1 VESLEIYNPKTI
13 EEVKEYM
20 KKHTSFKLLAG
31 GTDLVL
37 DFKRNKVNC
46 ESIISL
52 GKISELKKIVESE
65 DEIYIG
71 VMVTFSN
78 LIESNIIKNY
88 CNLLL
93 NCSKTMGSPQIR
105 NVATV
110 GGNIANGGSAA
121 DIIPCIIS
129 LGGILLIDSEEGI
142 RRVSCE
148 EYFKNYKEEKLKEKE
163 ILTQIIITKTQKI
176 SGYYKLG
183 KRNSLAIAR
192 VSAAVNLE
200 TKEDRICDINICLG
214 AVGRYPFRVK
224 ELEEKS
230 LEKDIKWLYSEEALE
245 YLERTVEKSIGGR
258 KTMPF
263 KREAIKGVFKRA
275 LDNALEK

>member
-1 VESLEIYNPKTI
+1 MLKIYSPKTI

-20 KKHTSFKLLAG
+20 KDHSNLKLLAG

-37 DFKRNKVNC
+37 DFKRNKVKC
-46 ESIISL
+46 ESIVSL
-52 GKISELKKIVESE
+52 GKISELKKIVDDE

-71 VMVTFSN
+71 AMVTFSD
-78 LIESNIIKNY
+78 LIENNIINNY

-93 NCSKTMGSPQIR
+93 NCSMSMGSPQIR

-129 LGGILLIDSEEGI
+129 LGGILLIESEEAI

-148 EYFKNYKEEKLKEKE
+148 EYFENYKEERLKENE
-163 ILTQIIITKTQKI
+163 ILTHIIIPKTQNI

-183 KRNSLAIAR
+183 KRNSLAISR
-192 VSAAVNLE
+192 VSAALNLE
-200 TKEDRICDINICLG
+200 IKKDRICAINICLG
-214 AVGRYPFRVK
+214 AVGRYPFRAK
-224 ELEEKS
+224 ELEERS
-230 LEKDIKWLYSEEALE
+230 LGKYIKWLYSEEALE
-245 YLERTVEKSIGGR
+245 YLESIVEKSIEGR

-275 LDNALEK
+275 LDNALQK

>member
-1 VESLEIYNPKTI
+1 MLKIYSPKTI

-20 KKHTSFKLLAG
+20 KDHSNLKLLAG

-37 DFKRNKVNC
+37 DFKRNKVKC
-46 ESIISL
+46 ESIVSL
-52 GKISELKKIVESE
+52 EKISDLKKIVDDK

-71 VMVTFSN
+71 AMVTFSD
-78 LIESNIIKNY
+78 LIENNIIKNY

-93 NCSKTMGSPQIR
+93 NCSMSMGSPQIR

-129 LGGILLIDSEEGI
+129 LGGILLIESEEAI

-148 EYFKNYKEEKLKEKE
+148 EYFENYKEERLKENE
-163 ILTQIIITKTQKI
+163 ILTHIIIPKTQNI

-183 KRNSLAIAR
+183 KRNSLAISR

-200 TKEDRICDINICLG
+200 IKKDRICAINICLG
-214 AVGRYPFRVK
+214 AVGRYPFRAK
-224 ELEEKS
+224 ELEERS
-230 LEKDIKWLYSEEALE
+230 LGKDIKWLYSEEALE
-245 YLERTVEKSIGGR
+245 YLESIVEKSIEGR

-275 LDNALEK
+275 LDNALQQ

>member
-1 VESLEIYNPKTI
+1 VLKIYSPKTI

-20 KKHTSFKLLAG
+20 KDHSNLKLLAG

-37 DFKRNKVNC
+37 DFKRNKVKC
-46 ESIISL
+46 ESIVSL
-52 GKISELKKIVESE
+52 EKISDLKKIV
-65 DEIYIG
+65 DDKAEIYIG
-71 VMVTFSN
+71 AMVTFSD
-78 LIESNIIKNY
+78 LIENNIIKDY

-93 NCSKTMGSPQIR
+93 NCSMSMGSPQIR

-129 LGGILLIDSEEGI
+129 LGGVLLIESEEAI

-148 EYFKNYKEEKLKEKE
+148 EYFENYKEERLKENE
-163 ILTQIIITKTQKI
+163 ILTHIIIPKTQNI

-183 KRNSLAIAR
+183 KRNSLAISR

-200 TKEDRICDINICLG
+200 IKKDRICAINICLG
-214 AVGRYPFRVK
+214 AVGRYPFRAK
-224 ELEEKS
+224 ELEERS
-230 LEKDIKWLYSEEALE
+230 LGKDIKWLYSEEALE
-245 YLERTVEKSIGGR
+245 YLESIVEKSIEGR

-275 LDNALEK
+275 LDNALQQ

>member
-1 VESLEIYNPKTI
+1 VLKIYSPKTI

-20 KKHTSFKLLAG
+20 KGHSNFKLLAG

-37 DFKRNKVNC
+37 DFKRNKVKC
-46 ESIISL
+46 ESIVSL
-52 GKISELKKIVESE
+52 GKISELKRIVDDE

-71 VMVTFSN
+71 AMVTFSD
-78 LIESNIIKNY
+78 LIENNII
-88 CNLLL
+88 
-93 NCSKTMGSPQIR
+93 NCSMSMGSPQIR

-110 GGNIANGGSAA
+110 GGNISNGGSAA

-129 LGGILLIDSEEGI
+129 LGGILLIESEEAI

-148 EYFKNYKEEKLKEKE
+148 EYFENYKEERLKENE
-163 ILTQIIITKTQKI
+163 ILTHIIIPKTQNI

-183 KRNSLAIAR
+183 KRNSLAISR

-200 TKEDRICDINICLG
+200 IKKDRICAINICLG
-214 AVGRYPFRVK
+214 AVGRYPFRAK
-224 ELEEKS
+224 ELEERS
-230 LEKDIKWLYSEEALE
+230 LGKDIKWLYSEEALE
-245 YLERTVEKSIGGR
+245 YLESIVEKSIEGR

-275 LDNALEK
+275 LDNALQK

>member
-1 VESLEIYNPKTI
+1 VLKIYSPKTI

-20 KKHTSFKLLAG
+20 KDHSNLKLLAG

-37 DFKRNKVNC
+37 DFKRNKVKC
-46 ESIISL
+46 ESIVSL
-52 GKISELKKIVESE
+52 EKISDLKKIVDDK

-71 VMVTFSN
+71 AMVTFSD
-78 LIESNIIKNY
+78 LIENNIIKDY

-93 NCSKTMGSPQIR
+93 NCSMSMGSPQIR

-129 LGGILLIDSEEGI
+129 LGGILLIESEEAI

-148 EYFKNYKEEKLKEKE
+148 EYFENYKEERLKENE
-163 ILTQIIITKTQKI
+163 ILTHIIIPKTQNI

-183 KRNSLAIAR
+183 KRNSLAISR

-200 TKEDRICDINICLG
+200 IKKDRICAINICLG
-214 AVGRYPFRVK
+214 AVGRYPFRAK
-224 ELEEKS
+224 ELEERS
-230 LEKDIKWLYSEEALE
+230 LGKDIKWLYSEEALE
-245 YLERTVEKSIGGR
+245 YLESIVEKSIEGR

-275 LDNALEK
+275 LDNALQQ

>member
-1 VESLEIYNPKTI
+1 MLKIYSPKTI

-20 KKHTSFKLLAG
+20 KDHSNLKLLAG

-37 DFKRNKVNC
+37 DFKRNKVKC
-46 ESIISL
+46 ESIVSL
-52 GKISELKKIVESE
+52 EKISDLKKIVDDK

-71 VMVTFSN
+71 AMVTFSD
-78 LIESNIIKNY
+78 LIENNIIKNY

-93 NCSKTMGSPQIR
+93 NCSMSMGSPQIR

-129 LGGILLIDSEEGI
+129 LGGILLIESEEAI

-148 EYFKNYKEEKLKEKE
+148 EYFENYKEERLKENE
-163 ILTQIIITKTQKI
+163 ILTHIIIPKTQNI

-183 KRNSLAIAR
+183 KRNSLAISR

-200 TKEDRICDINICLG
+200 IKKDRICAINICLG
-214 AVGRYPFRVK
+214 AVGRYPFRAK
-224 ELEEKS
+224 ELEERS
-230 LEKDIKWLYSEEALE
+230 LGKDIKWLYSEEALE
-245 YLERTVEKSIGGR
+245 YLESIVEKSIEGR

-275 LDNALEK
+275 LDNALQK

>member
-1 VESLEIYNPKTI
+1 MLKIYSPKTI

-20 KKHTSFKLLAG
+20 KDHSNLKLLAG

-37 DFKRNKVNC
+37 DFKRNKVKC
-46 ESIISL
+46 ESIVSL
-52 GKISELKKIVESE
+52 EKISDLKKIVDDK

-71 VMVTFSN
+71 AMVTFSD
-78 LIESNIIKNY
+78 LIENNIIKDY

-93 NCSKTMGSPQIR
+93 NCSMSMGSPQIR

-129 LGGILLIDSEEGI
+129 LGGILLIESEEAI

-148 EYFKNYKEEKLKEKE
+148 EYFENYKEERLKENE
-163 ILTQIIITKTQKI
+163 ILTHIIIPKTQNI

-183 KRNSLAIAR
+183 KRNSLAISR
-192 VSAAVNLE
+192 VSVAVNLE
-200 TKEDRICDINICLG
+200 IKKDRICAINICLG
-214 AVGRYPFRVK
+214 AVGRYPFRAK
-224 ELEEKS
+224 ELEERS
-230 LEKDIKWLYSEEALE
+230 LGKDIKWLYSEEALE
-245 YLERTVEKSIGGR
+245 YLEGIVEKSIEGR

-275 LDNALEK
+275 LDNALQK

>member
-1 VESLEIYNPKTI
+1 MLKIYSPKTI

-20 KKHTSFKLLAG
+20 KDHSNLKLLAG

-37 DFKRNKVNC
+37 DFKRNKVKC
-46 ESIISL
+46 ESIVSL
-52 GKISELKKIVESE
+52 EKISDLKKIVDDK

-71 VMVTFSN
+71 AMVTFSD
-78 LIESNIIKNY
+78 LIENNIIKDY

-93 NCSKTMGSPQIR
+93 NCSMSMGSPQIR

-129 LGGILLIDSEEGI
+129 LGGILLIESEEAI

-148 EYFKNYKEEKLKEKE
+148 EYFENYKEERLKENE
-163 ILTQIIITKTQKI
+163 ILTHIIIPKTQNI

-183 KRNSLAIAR
+183 KRNSLAISR

-200 TKEDRICDINICLG
+200 IKKDRICAINICLG
-214 AVGRYPFRVK
+214 AVGRYPFRAK
-224 ELEEKS
+224 ELEERS
-230 LEKDIKWLYSEEALE
+230 LGKDIKWLYSEEALE
-245 YLERTVEKSIGGR
+245 YLESIVEKSIEGR

-275 LDNALEK
+275 LDNALQQ

>member
-1 VESLEIYNPKTI
+1 MLKIYSPKTI

-20 KKHTSFKLLAG
+20 KDHSNLKLLAG

-37 DFKRNKVNC
+37 DFKRNKVKC
-46 ESIISL
+46 ESIVSL
-52 GKISELKKIVESE
+52 EKISDLKKIVDDK

-71 VMVTFSN
+71 AMVTFSD
-78 LIESNIIKNY
+78 LIENNIIKDY

-93 NCSKTMGSPQIR
+93 NCSMSMGSPQIR

-129 LGGILLIDSEEGI
+129 LGGILLIESEEAI

-148 EYFKNYKEEKLKEKE
+148 EYFENYKEERLKENE
-163 ILTQIIITKTQKI
+163 ILTHIIIPKTQNI

-183 KRNSLAIAR
+183 KRNSLAISR

-200 TKEDRICDINICLG
+200 IKKDRICAINICLG
-214 AVGRYPFRVK
+214 AVGRYPFRAK
-224 ELEEKS
+224 ELEERS
-230 LEKDIKWLYSEEALE
+230 LGKDIKWLYSEEALE
-245 YLERTVEKSIGGR
+245 YLEGIVEKSIEGR

-275 LDNALEK
+275 LDNAL

>member
-1 VESLEIYNPKTI
+1 MLKIYSPKTI

-20 KKHTSFKLLAG
+20 KDHSNLKLLAG

-37 DFKRNKVNC
+37 DFKRNKVKC
-46 ESIISL
+46 ESIVSL
-52 GKISELKKIVESE
+52 EKISDLKKIVDDK

-71 VMVTFSN
+71 AMVTFSD
-78 LIESNIIKNY
+78 LIENNIIKDY

-93 NCSKTMGSPQIR
+93 NCSMSMGSPQIR

-129 LGGILLIDSEEGI
+129 LGGILLIESEEAI

-148 EYFKNYKEEKLKEKE
+148 EYFENYKEERLKENE
-163 ILTQIIITKTQKI
+163 ILTHIIIPKTQNI

-183 KRNSLAIAR
+183 KRNSLAISR

-200 TKEDRICDINICLG
+200 IKKDRICAINICLG
-214 AVGRYPFRVK
+214 AVGRYPFRAK

-230 LEKDIKWLYSEEALE
+230 LGKDIKWLYSEEALE
-245 YLERTVEKSIGGR
+245 YLESIVEKSIEGR

-275 LDNALEK
+275 LDNALQQ

>member
-1 VESLEIYNPKTI
+1 MLKIYSPKTI

-20 KKHTSFKLLAG
+20 KDHSNLKLLAG

-37 DFKRNKVNC
+37 DFKRNKVKC
-46 ESIISL
+46 ESIVSL
-52 GKISELKKIVESE
+52 EKISDLKKIVDDK

-71 VMVTFSN
+71 AMVTFSD
-78 LIESNIIKNY
+78 LIENNIIKDY

-93 NCSKTMGSPQIR
+93 NCSMSMGSPQIR
-105 NVATV
+105 NIATV

-129 LGGILLIDSEEGI
+129 LGGILLIESEEAI

-148 EYFKNYKEEKLKEKE
+148 EYFENYKEERLKENE
-163 ILTQIIITKTQKI
+163 ILTHIIIPKTQNI

-183 KRNSLAIAR
+183 KRNSLAISR

-200 TKEDRICDINICLG
+200 IKKDRICAINICLG
-214 AVGRYPFRVK
+214 AVGRYPFRAK
-224 ELEEKS
+224 ELEERS
-230 LEKDIKWLYSEEALE
+230 LGKDIKWLYSEETLE
-245 YLERTVEKSIGGR
+245 YLESIVEKSIEGR

-275 LDNALEK
+275 LDNALQQ

>member
-1 VESLEIYNPKTI
+1 MLKIYSPKTI

-20 KKHTSFKLLAG
+20 KDHSSLKLLAG

-37 DFKRNKVNC
+37 DFKRNKVKC
-46 ESIISL
+46 ESIVSL
-52 GKISELKKIVESE
+52 EKISDLKKIVDDK

-71 VMVTFSN
+71 AMVTFSDLVEN
-78 LIESNIIKNY
+78 NIIKDY

-93 NCSKTMGSPQIR
+93 NCSMSMGSPQIR

-129 LGGILLIDSEEGI
+129 LGGILLIESEEAI

-148 EYFKNYKEEKLKEKE
+148 EYFENYKEERLKENE
-163 ILTQIIITKTQKI
+163 ILTHIIIPKTQNI

-183 KRNSLAIAR
+183 KRNSLAISR

-200 TKEDRICDINICLG
+200 IKKDRICAINICLG
-214 AVGRYPFRVK
+214 AVGRYPFRAK
-224 ELEEKS
+224 ELEERS
-230 LEKDIKWLYSEEALE
+230 LGKDIKWLYSEEALE
-245 YLERTVEKSIGGR
+245 YLEGIVEKSIEGR

-275 LDNALEK
+275 LDNALQK

>member
-1 VESLEIYNPKTI
+1 MLKIYSPKTI

-20 KKHTSFKLLAG
+20 KDHSNLKLLAG

-37 DFKRNKVNC
+37 DFKRNKVKC
-46 ESIISL
+46 ESIVSL
-52 GKISELKKIVESE
+52 GKISDLKKIVDDE

-71 VMVTFSN
+71 AMVTFSD
-78 LIESNIIKNY
+78 LIENNIIKNY

-93 NCSKTMGSPQIR
+93 NCSMSMGSPQIR

-129 LGGILLIDSEEGI
+129 LEGILLIESEEAI

-148 EYFKNYKEEKLKEKE
+148 EYFENYKEERLKENE
-163 ILTQIIITKTQKI
+163 ILTYIIIPKTQNI

-183 KRNSLAIAR
+183 KRNSLAISR

-200 TKEDRICDINICLG
+200 IKKDRICAINICLG

-224 ELEEKS
+224 ELEERS
-230 LEKDIKWLYSEEALE
+230 LGKDIKWLYSEEALE
-245 YLERTVEKSIGGR
+245 YLESIVEKSIEGR

-275 LDNALEK
+275 LDNALQQ

>member
-1 VESLEIYNPKTI
+1 MLKIYSPKTI

-20 KKHTSFKLLAG
+20 KDHSNFKLLAG

-37 DFKRNKVNC
+37 DFKRNKVKC
-46 ESIISL
+46 ESIVSL
-52 GKISELKKIVESE
+52 EKISELKRIVDDE

-71 VMVTFSN
+71 AMVTFSD
-78 LIESNIIKNY
+78 LIENNIINNY

-93 NCSKTMGSPQIR
+93 NCSMSMGSPQIR

-110 GGNIANGGSAA
+110 GGNISNGGSAA

-129 LGGILLIDSEEGI
+129 LGGILLIESEEAL

-148 EYFKNYKEEKLKEKE
+148 EYFENHKEERLKENE
-163 ILTQIIITKTQKI
+163 ILTYIIIPKTQNI

-183 KRNSLAIAR
+183 KRNSLAISR

-200 TKEDRICDINICLG
+200 IKKDRICAINICLG
-214 AVGRYPFRVK
+214 AVGRYPFRAK
-224 ELEEKS
+224 ELEERS
-230 LEKDIKWLYSEEALE
+230 LGKDIKWLYSEEALE
-245 YLERTVEKSIGGR
+245 YLECIVEKSIEGR

-263 KREAIKGVFKRA
+263 KREAIKGVFKSA
-275 LDNALEK
+275 LDNALQK

>member
-1 VESLEIYNPKTI
+1 MLKIYSPKTI

-20 KKHTSFKLLAG
+20 KDHSNLKLLAG

-37 DFKRNKVNC
+37 DFKRNKVKC
-46 ESIISL
+46 ESIVSL
-52 GKISELKKIVESE
+52 EKISDLKKIVDDK

-71 VMVTFSN
+71 AMVTFSD
-78 LIESNIIKNY
+78 LIENNIIKDY

-93 NCSKTMGSPQIR
+93 NCSMSMGSPQIR

-129 LGGILLIDSEEGI
+129 LGGVLLIESEEAI

-148 EYFKNYKEEKLKEKE
+148 EYFENYKEERLKENE
-163 ILTQIIITKTQKI
+163 ILTHIIIPKTQNI

-183 KRNSLAIAR
+183 KRNSLAISR
-192 VSAAVNLE
+192 VSVTVNLE
-200 TKEDRICDINICLG
+200 IKKDRICAINICLG
-214 AVGRYPFRVK
+214 AVGRYPFRAK
-224 ELEEKS
+224 ELEERS
-230 LEKDIKWLYSEEALE
+230 LGKDIKWLYSEEALE
-245 YLERTVEKSIGGR
+245 YLESIVEKSIEGR

-275 LDNALEK
+275 LDNALQQ

>member
-1 VESLEIYNPKTI
+1 MLKIYSPKTI

-20 KKHTSFKLLAG
+20 KDHSNLKLLAG

-37 DFKRNKVNC
+37 DFKRNKVKC
-46 ESIISL
+46 ESIVSL
-52 GKISELKKIVESE
+52 EKISDLKKIVDDK

-71 VMVTFSN
+71 AMVTFSD
-78 LIESNIIKNY
+78 LIENNIIKDY

-93 NCSKTMGSPQIR
+93 NCSMSMGSPQIR
-105 NVATV
+105 NIATV

-129 LGGILLIDSEEGI
+129 LGGILLIESEEAI

-148 EYFKNYKEEKLKEKE
+148 EYFENYKEERLKENE
-163 ILTQIIITKTQKI
+163 ILTHIIIPKTQNI

-183 KRNSLAIAR
+183 KRNSLAISR

-200 TKEDRICDINICLG
+200 IKKDRICAINICLG

-224 ELEEKS
+224 ELEERS
-230 LEKDIKWLYSEEALE
+230 LGKDIKWLYSEEALE
-245 YLERTVEKSIGGR
+245 YLESIVEKSIEGR

-275 LDNALEK
+275 LDNALQQ

>member
-1 VESLEIYNPKTI
+1 VLKIYSPKTI

-20 KKHTSFKLLAG
+20 KDHSNFKLLAG

-37 DFKRNKVNC
+37 DFKRNKVKC
-46 ESIISL
+46 ESIVSL
-52 GKISELKKIVESE
+52 GKISELKKIVDDE

-71 VMVTFSN
+71 AMVTFSD
-78 LIESNIIKNY
+78 LIENNIINNY

-93 NCSKTMGSPQIR
+93 NCSMSMGSPQIR

-129 LGGILLIDSEEGI
+129 LGGILLIESEEAI

-148 EYFKNYKEEKLKEKE
+148 EYFENYKEEGLKENE
-163 ILTQIIITKTQKI
+163 ILTHIIIPKTQNI

-183 KRNSLAIAR
+183 KRNSLAISR

-200 TKEDRICDINICLG
+200 IKKDRICAINICLG
-214 AVGRYPFRVK
+214 AVGRYPFRAK
-224 ELEEKS
+224 ELEERS
-230 LEKDIKWLYSEEALE
+230 LGKDIKWLYSEEALE
-245 YLERTVEKSIGGR
+245 YLEGIVEKSIEGR

-263 KREAIKGVFKRA
+263 KREATKGVFKRA
-275 LDNALEK
+275 LDNALQK

>member
-1 VESLEIYNPKTI
+1 MLKIYSPKTI

-20 KKHTSFKLLAG
+20 KDHSNLKLLAG

-37 DFKRNKVNC
+37 DFKRNKVKC
-46 ESIISL
+46 ESIVSL
-52 GKISELKKIVESE
+52 EKISDLKKIVDDK

-71 VMVTFSN
+71 AMVTFSD
-78 LIESNIIKNY
+78 LIENNIIKDY

-93 NCSKTMGSPQIR
+93 NCSMSMGSPQFR

-129 LGGILLIDSEEGI
+129 LGGVLLIESEEAI

-148 EYFKNYKEEKLKEKE
+148 EYFENYKEERLKENE
-163 ILTQIIITKTQKI
+163 ILTHIIIPKTQNI

-183 KRNSLAIAR
+183 KRNSLAISR

-200 TKEDRICDINICLG
+200 IKKDRICAINICLG
-214 AVGRYPFRVK
+214 AVGRYPFRAK
-224 ELEEKS
+224 ELEERS
-230 LEKDIKWLYSEEALE
+230 LGKDIKWLYSEEALE
-245 YLERTVEKSIGGR
+245 YLESIVEKSIEGR

-275 LDNALEK
+275 LDNALQQ

>member
-1 VESLEIYNPKTI
+1 VLKIYSPKTI

-20 KKHTSFKLLAG
+20 KDHSNFKLLAG

-37 DFKRNKVNC
+37 DFKRNKVKC
-46 ESIISL
+46 ESIVSL
-52 GKISELKKIVESE
+52 GKISEFKKIVDDE

-71 VMVTFSN
+71 AMVTFSD
-78 LIESNIIKNY
+78 LIENNIINNY

-93 NCSKTMGSPQIR
+93 NCSMSMGSPQIR

-129 LGGILLIDSEEGI
+129 LGGILLIESEEAI

-148 EYFKNYKEEKLKEKE
+148 EYFENYKEEGLKENE
-163 ILTQIIITKTQKI
+163 ILTHIIIPKTQNI

-183 KRNSLAIAR
+183 KRNSLAISR

-200 TKEDRICDINICLG
+200 IKKDRICAINICLG
-214 AVGRYPFRVK
+214 AVGRYPFRAK
-224 ELEEKS
+224 ELEERS
-230 LEKDIKWLYSEEALE
+230 LGKDIKWLYSEEALE
-245 YLERTVEKSIGGR
+245 YLEGIVEKSIEGR

-263 KREAIKGVFKRA
+263 KREATKGVFKRA
-275 LDNALEK
+275 LDNALQK

>member
-1 VESLEIYNPKTI
+1 MLKIYSPKTI

-20 KKHTSFKLLAG
+20 KDHSNLKLLAG

-37 DFKRNKVNC
+37 DFKRNKVKC
-46 ESIISL
+46 ESIVSL
-52 GKISELKKIVESE
+52 EKISDLKKIVDDK

-71 VMVTFSN
+71 AMVTFSD
-78 LIESNIIKNY
+78 LIENNIIKDY

-93 NCSKTMGSPQIR
+93 NCSMSMGSPQIR

-129 LGGILLIDSEEGI
+129 LGGILLIESEEAI

-148 EYFKNYKEEKLKEKE
+148 EYFENYKEERLKENE
-163 ILTQIIITKTQKI
+163 ILTHIIIPKTQNI

-183 KRNSLAIAR
+183 KRNSLAISR

-200 TKEDRICDINICLG
+200 IKKDRICAINICLG
-214 AVGRYPFRVK
+214 AVGRYPFRAK
-224 ELEEKS
+224 ELEERS
-230 LEKDIKWLYSEEALE
+230 LGKDIKWLYSEEALE
-245 YLERTVEKSIGGR
+245 YLEGIVEKSIEGR

-275 LDNALEK
+275 LDNALQK

>member
-1 VESLEIYNPKTI
+1 VLKIYSPKTI

-20 KKHTSFKLLAG
+20 KDHSNLKLLAG

-37 DFKRNKVNC
+37 DFKRNKVKC
-46 ESIISL
+46 ESIVSL
-52 GKISELKKIVESE
+52 EKISDLKKIVDDK

-71 VMVTFSN
+71 AMVTFSD
-78 LIESNIIKNY
+78 LIENNIIKDY

-93 NCSKTMGSPQIR
+93 NCSMSMGSPQIR

-129 LGGILLIDSEEGI
+129 LGGVLLIESEEAI

-148 EYFKNYKEEKLKEKE
+148 EYFENYKEERLKENE
-163 ILTQIIITKTQKI
+163 ILTHIIIPKTQNI

-183 KRNSLAIAR
+183 KRNSLAISR

-200 TKEDRICDINICLG
+200 IKKDRICAINICLG
-214 AVGRYPFRVK
+214 AVGRYPFRAK
-224 ELEEKS
+224 ELEERS
-230 LEKDIKWLYSEEALE
+230 LGKDIKWLYSEEALE
-245 YLERTVEKSIGGR
+245 YLESIVEKSIEGR

-275 LDNALEK
+275 LDNALQQ

>member
-1 VESLEIYNPKTI
+1 MLKIYSPTTI

-20 KKHTSFKLLAG
+20 KDHSNFKLLAG

-37 DFKRNKVNC
+37 DFKRNKVKC
-46 ESIISL
+46 ESIVSL
-52 GKISELKKIVESE
+52 GKISELKKIVDDE

-71 VMVTFSN
+71 AMVTFSD
-78 LIESNIIKNY
+78 LIENNIINNY

-93 NCSKTMGSPQIR
+93 NCSMSMGSPQIR

-129 LGGILLIDSEEGI
+129 LGGILLIESEEAI

-148 EYFKNYKEEKLKEKE
+148 EYFENYKEEGLKENE
-163 ILTQIIITKTQKI
+163 ILTHIIIPKTQNI

-183 KRNSLAIAR
+183 KRNSLAISR

-200 TKEDRICDINICLG
+200 IKKDRICAINICLG
-214 AVGRYPFRVK
+214 AVGRYPFRAK
-224 ELEEKS
+224 ELEERS
-230 LEKDIKWLYSEEALE
+230 LGKDIKWLYSEEALE
-245 YLERTVEKSIGGR
+245 YLEGIVEKSIEGR

-263 KREAIKGVFKRA
+263 KREATKGVFKRS
-275 LDNALEK
+275 LDNALQK

>member
-1 VESLEIYNPKTI
+1 VLKVYSPKTI

-20 KKHTSFKLLAG
+20 KDHSNLKLLAG

-37 DFKRNKVNC
+37 DFKRNKVMC
-46 ESIISL
+46 KSIVSL
-52 GKISELKKIVESE
+52 GKISDLKKIVDDE

-71 VMVTFSN
+71 AMVTFSD
-78 LIESNIIKNY
+78 LIENNIIKNY

-93 NCSKTMGSPQIR
+93 NCSMSMGSPQIR

-129 LGGILLIDSEEGI
+129 LGGILLIQSEDAI

-148 EYFKNYKEEKLKEKE
+148 YYFENYKEDRLKENE
-163 ILTQIIITKTQKI
+163 ILTHIIIPKTQNI

-183 KRNSLAIAR
+183 KRNSLAISR

-200 TKEDRICDINICLG
+200 IKKDRICAINICLG
-214 AVGRYPFRVK
+214 AVGRYPFRAK

-230 LEKDIKWLYSEEALE
+230 LGKDIKWLYSEEALE
-245 YLERTVEKSIGGR
+245 YLESIVEKSIEGR

-275 LDNALEK
+275 LDNALQK

>member
-1 VESLEIYNPKTI
+1 MLKIYSPKTI

-20 KKHTSFKLLAG
+20 KGHSNFKLLAG

-37 DFKRNKVNC
+37 DFKRNKVKC
-46 ESIISL
+46 ESIVSL
-52 GKISELKKIVESE
+52 GKISELKRIVDDE

-71 VMVTFSN
+71 AMVTFSD
-78 LIESNIIKNY
+78 LIENNIINNY

-93 NCSKTMGSPQIR
+93 NCSMSMGSPQIR

-110 GGNIANGGSAA
+110 GGNISNGGSAA

-129 LGGILLIDSEEGI
+129 LGGILLIESEEAI

-148 EYFKNYKEEKLKEKE
+148 EYFENYKEERLKENE
-163 ILTQIIITKTQKI
+163 ILTHIIIPKTQNI

-183 KRNSLAIAR
+183 KRNSLAISR

-200 TKEDRICDINICLG
+200 IKKDRICAINICLG
-214 AVGRYPFRVK
+214 AVGRYPFRAK
-224 ELEEKS
+224 ELEERS
-230 LEKDIKWLYSEEALE
+230 LGKDIKWLYSEDALE
-245 YLERTVEKSIGGR
+245 YLEGIVEKSIEGR

-275 LDNALEK
+275 LDNALQK

>member
-1 VESLEIYNPKTI
+1 VLKIYSPKTI

-20 KKHTSFKLLAG
+20 KDHSNFKLLAG

-37 DFKRNKVNC
+37 DFKRNKVKC
-46 ESIISL
+46 ESIVSL
-52 GKISELKKIVESE
+52 EKISELKRIVDDE

-71 VMVTFSN
+71 AMVTFSD
-78 LIESNIIKNY
+78 LIENNIINNY

-93 NCSKTMGSPQIR
+93 NCSMSMGSPQIR

-110 GGNIANGGSAA
+110 GGNISNGGSAA

-129 LGGILLIDSEEGI
+129 LGGILLIESEEAL

-148 EYFKNYKEEKLKEKE
+148 EYFENHKEERLKENE
-163 ILTQIIITKTQKI
+163 ILTYIIIPKTQNI

-183 KRNSLAIAR
+183 KRNSLAISR

-200 TKEDRICDINICLG
+200 IKKDRICAINICLG
-214 AVGRYPFRVK
+214 AVGRYPFRAK
-224 ELEEKS
+224 ELEERS
-230 LEKDIKWLYSEEALE
+230 LGKDIKWLYSEEALE
-245 YLERTVEKSIGGR
+245 YLECIVEKSIEGR

-263 KREAIKGVFKRA
+263 KREAIKGVFKSA
-275 LDNALEK
+275 LDNALQK

>member
-1 VESLEIYNPKTI
+1 MLKIYSPKTI

-20 KKHTSFKLLAG
+20 KDHSNFKLLAG
-31 GTDLVL
+31 GTDLIL
-37 DFKRNKVNC
+37 DFKRNKVKC
-46 ESIISL
+46 ESIVSL
-52 GKISELKKIVESE
+52 GKISELKKIVDDE

-71 VMVTFSN
+71 AMVTFSD
-78 LIESNIIKNY
+78 LIENNIINNY

-93 NCSKTMGSPQIR
+93 NCSMSMGSPQIR

-129 LGGILLIDSEEGI
+129 LGGILLIESEEAI

-148 EYFKNYKEEKLKEKE
+148 EYFENYKEERLKENE
-163 ILTQIIITKTQKI
+163 ILTHIIIPKTQNI

-183 KRNSLAIAR
+183 KRNSLAISR

-200 TKEDRICDINICLG
+200 IKKDRICAINICLG
-214 AVGRYPFRVK
+214 AVGRYPFRAK
-224 ELEEKS
+224 ELEERS
-230 LEKDIKWLYSEEALE
+230 LGKDIKWLYSEEALA
-245 YLERTVEKSIGGR
+245 YLESIVEKSIEGR

-263 KREAIKGVFKRA
+263 KREAIKGVFKRV
-275 LDNALEK
+275 LDNALKK

>member
-1 VESLEIYNPKTI
+1 MLKIYSPKTI

-20 KKHTSFKLLAG
+20 KDHSNLKLLAG

-37 DFKRNKVNC
+37 DFKRNKVKC
-46 ESIISL
+46 ESIVSL
-52 GKISELKKIVESE
+52 GKISELKKIVDDE

-71 VMVTFSN
+71 AMVTFSD
-78 LIESNIIKNY
+78 LIENNIINNY

-93 NCSKTMGSPQIR
+93 NCSMSMGSPQIR

-129 LGGILLIDSEEGI
+129 LGGILLIESEEAI

-148 EYFKNYKEEKLKEKE
+148 EYFENYKEERLKENE
-163 ILTQIIITKTQKI
+163 ILTYFIIPKTQNI

-183 KRNSLAIAR
+183 KRNSLAISR

-200 TKEDRICDINICLG
+200 IKKDKICAINICLG
-214 AVGRYPFRVK
+214 AVGRYPFRAK
-224 ELEEKS
+224 ELEERS
-230 LEKDIKWLYSEEALE
+230 LGKDIKWLYSEEALE
-245 YLERTVEKSIGGR
+245 YLESIVEKSIEGR

-275 LDNALEK
+275 LDNALQQ

>member
-1 VESLEIYNPKTI
+1 VLKIYSPKTI

-20 KKHTSFKLLAG
+20 KDHSNLKLLAG

-37 DFKRNKVNC
+37 DFKRNKVKC
-46 ESIISL
+46 ESIVSL
-52 GKISELKKIVESE
+52 EKISDLKKIVDDK

-71 VMVTFSN
+71 AMVTFSD
-78 LIESNIIKNY
+78 LIENNIIKDY
-88 CNLLL
+88 SNLLL
-93 NCSKTMGSPQIR
+93 NCSMSMGSPQIR

-129 LGGILLIDSEEGI
+129 LGGILLIESEEAI

-148 EYFKNYKEEKLKEKE
+148 EYFENYKEERLKENE
-163 ILTQIIITKTQKI
+163 ILTHIIIPKTQNI

-183 KRNSLAIAR
+183 KRNSLAISR

-200 TKEDRICDINICLG
+200 IKKDRICAINICLG
-214 AVGRYPFRVK
+214 AVGRYPFRAK
-224 ELEEKS
+224 ELEERS
-230 LEKDIKWLYSEEALE
+230 LGKDIKWLYSEEALE
-245 YLERTVEKSIGGR
+245 YLESIVEKSIEGR

-275 LDNALEK
+275 LDNALQQ

>member
-1 VESLEIYNPKTI
+1 VLKVYSPKTI

-20 KKHTSFKLLAG
+20 KDHSNLKLLAG

-37 DFKRNKVNC
+37 DFKRNKVMC
-46 ESIISL
+46 KSIVSL
-52 GKISELKKIVESE
+52 GKISDLKKIVDDE

-71 VMVTFSN
+71 AMVTFSD
-78 LIESNIIKNY
+78 LIENNIINNY

-93 NCSKTMGSPQIR
+93 NCSMSMGSPQIR

-129 LGGILLIDSEEGI
+129 LGGILLIQSEDAI

-148 EYFKNYKEEKLKEKE
+148 YYFENYKEDRLKENE
-163 ILTQIIITKTQKI
+163 ILTHIIIPKTQNI

-183 KRNSLAIAR
+183 KRNSLAISR

-200 TKEDRICDINICLG
+200 IKKDRICAINICLG
-214 AVGRYPFRVK
+214 AVGRYPFRAK
-224 ELEEKS
+224 KLEEKS
-230 LEKDIKWLYSEEALE
+230 LGKDIKWLYSEEALE
-245 YLERTVEKSIGGR
+245 YLESIVEKSIEGR

-275 LDNALEK
+275 LDNALQQ

>member
-1 VESLEIYNPKTI
+1 MKIYSPKTI

-20 KKHTSFKLLAG
+20 KDHSNLKLLAG

-37 DFKRNKVNC
+37 DFKRNKVKC
-46 ESIISL
+46 ESIVSL
-52 GKISELKKIVESE
+52 EKISDLKKIVDDK

-71 VMVTFSN
+71 AMVTFSD
-78 LIESNIIKNY
+78 LIENNIIKDY

-93 NCSKTMGSPQIR
+93 NCSMSMGSPQIR

-129 LGGILLIDSEEGI
+129 LGGVLLIESEEAI

-148 EYFKNYKEEKLKEKE
+148 EYFENYKEERLKENE
-163 ILTQIIITKTQKI
+163 ILTHIIIPKTQNI

-183 KRNSLAIAR
+183 KRNSLAISR

-200 TKEDRICDINICLG
+200 IKKDRICAINICLG
-214 AVGRYPFRVK
+214 AVGRYPFRAK
-224 ELEEKS
+224 ELEERS
-230 LEKDIKWLYSEEALE
+230 LGKDIKWLYSEEALE
-245 YLERTVEKSIGGR
+245 YLESIVEKSIEGR

-275 LDNALEK
+275 LDNALQQ